1 MTDRAAAVRVAVLQ
15 MTSGIEPA
23 ANAATIAEGA
33 IDAAGEGAAMLFTP
47 EMAGLLD
54 RNRSRARDY
63 IVAEADSPTLA
74 TLRDAAAK
82 AGIWLHVGS
91 LPVLAENDAQGRFAN
106 RTFVIDPAGAIA
118 ARYDKIHMF
127 DVDLATGET
136 WRESGAYRPG
146 KAVVTVD
153 CPIGRLGLAI
163 CYDMRFPAL
172 FEELGRRACDA
183 ITVPAAFTVPTGR
196 AHWHLLLRARA
207 VEASAF
213 VIAPAQTGLHADGR
227 ETFGHSL
234 VIDPWGDVLLD
245 MDDGP
250 GLGFATLD
258 RSRLTDVRRQ
268 VPSLVNRRDIPR
280 LGQ

>member
-1 MTDRAAAVRVAVLQ
+1 MTDRNAAVRIAVLQ
-15 MTSGIEPA
+15 MTSGIDPA
-23 ANAATIAEGA
+23 ANAATIAEAVARAG
-33 IDAAGEGAAMLFTP
+33 GEGAAMLFTP

-54 RNRSRARDY
+54 RNRARARAH
-63 IVAEADSPTLA
+63 IVAEADNPALA
-74 TLRDAAAK
+74 TLREAAAR

-91 LPVLAENDAQGRFAN
+91 LPVLAEGDAQGRFAN
-106 RTFVIDPAGAIA
+106 RTLLISPNGVVV

-127 DVDLATGET
+127 DVDLATGES
-136 WRESGAYRPG
+136 WRESAAFRPG
-146 KAVVTVD
+146 EHVVAVD
-153 CPIGRLGLAI
+153 CPVGRLGLSI

-172 FEELGRRACDA
+172 FEELGRRACDV
-183 ITVPAAFTVPTGR
+183 ITVPAAFTVPTGQ

-227 ETFGHSL
+227 ETYGHSL

-245 MDDGP
+245 MGTEP

-258 RSRLTDVRRQ
+258 LARLADVRRQ
-268 VPSLVNRRDIPR
+268 VPSLVNRREIPR
-280 LGQ
+280 STP